1 MPALLAT
8 PTTPNCTR
16 APAESARGCLV
27 LLLTRTSGTLLFKSP
42 STTTRAGEESD
53 IQLLLIF
60 LLGPTQ
66 AKNSSPISTGAV
78 EIPYVGRLRSFM
90 NFPPRVGFRALFE
103 RPSRARTR
111 NKAHVQIVRSGIAL
125 ARADVDFDEA
135 NHFFA
140 AQRRALLPRKTN
152 VHFEKPHPF
161 VRPGPGPLID
171 RCRRTHPA
179 GFYGFRDDSTR
190 GRARGL
196 TAVNLQTAAAG
207 AAAPSRG
214 LIWLKSVLHV
224 VPLDDIGLLAE
235 EAQECHHRS
244 ARPAHFTR
252 CNPTSSPGSLRCCH
266 HPFLHRLSLS
276 HSPHE
281 LRFSSELALKEKH

>member
-1 MPALLAT
+1 
-8 PTTPNCTR
+8 
-16 APAESARGCLV
+16 
-27 LLLTRTSGTLLFKSP
+27 
-42 STTTRAGEESD
+42 
-53 IQLLLIF
+53 
-60 LLGPTQ
+60 
-66 AKNSSPISTGAV
+66 
-78 EIPYVGRLRSFM
+78 M

-140 AQRRALLPRKTN
+140 AQRSALLPRKTN

-161 VRPGPGPLID
+161 VRPRPGPLID
-171 RCRRTHPA
+171 RCRRTQPA

-190 GRARGL
+190 GRAGRL
-196 TAVNLQTAAAG
+196 TAVYLQSAPAG
-207 AAAPSRG
+207 AAAPARG
-214 LIWLKSVLHV
+214 RFIRLKAVLHV

-252 CNPTSSPGSLRCCH
+252 CNPTSSPSGATC
-266 HPFLHRLSLS
+266 
-276 HSPHE
+276 
-281 LRFSSELALKEKH
+281 